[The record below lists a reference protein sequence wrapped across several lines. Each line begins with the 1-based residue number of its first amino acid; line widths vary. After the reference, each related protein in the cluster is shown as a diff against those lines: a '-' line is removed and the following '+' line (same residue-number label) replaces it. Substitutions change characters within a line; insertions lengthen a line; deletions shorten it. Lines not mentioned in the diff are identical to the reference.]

1 MACNKIGIDFH
12 GVINTNPRFFKDFLA
27 VMLEHNIEVHIIS
40 GGPRDFLEKYLQQHQ
55 IPYSVLWCIFDFYEA
70 KDQVIFNDDGTFF
83 VDDELW
89 NTAKAE
95 YCAENGISLHIDDSL
110 VYERSFSTPY
120 CRYDAKK
127 QECTISGKV
136 ISFSGNPREVWAEIV
151 NCGVFF

>member
-1 MACNKIGIDFH
+1 MACDKIGIDFH
-12 GVINTNPRFFKDFLA
+12 GVINTNPRFFKDLLA
-27 VMLEHNIEVHIIS
+27 AMLEQDIEVHIIS

-70 KDQVIFNDDGTFF
+70 KEQVIFNDDGTFC

-95 YCAENGISLHIDDSL
+95 YCAQNDISLHIDDSS

-120 CRYDAKK
+120 CRYDSKRR
-127 QECTISGKV
+127 ECTIAGKV
-136 ISFSGNPREVWAEIV
+136 ISFSGNPREVLAEIIH
-151 NCGVFF
+151 CGGFF